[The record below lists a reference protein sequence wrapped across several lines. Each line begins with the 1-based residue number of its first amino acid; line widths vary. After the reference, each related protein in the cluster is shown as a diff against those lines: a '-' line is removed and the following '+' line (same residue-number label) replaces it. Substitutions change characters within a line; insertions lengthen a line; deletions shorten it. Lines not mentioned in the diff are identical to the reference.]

1 VAHLFERGFFHDAFM
16 AITGI
21 VHQHINRTDGR
32 FTSATTSAIRPAS
45 VTSSKRPKA
54 LCIKGLESLL
64 CVVIT
69 HGPDNP
75 MTCGECFLRQRTTKA
90 AADASD

>member
-1 VAHLFERGFFHDAFM
+1 M
-16 AITGI
+16 AVTGI

-32 FTSATTSAIRPAS
+32 FNLRYHLSNTPGVRNIQQAAESP
-45 VTSSKRPKA
+45 